1 MSGMKSSIH
10 TNHALFMWI
19 GVAALL
25 WVACVSCNHRPYRP
39 NSISW
44 AAMTGDLDLLKNL
57 EARGT
62 NLDIQDPHA
71 FNWTPLMAA
80 IFHGN
85 TNIIQYLLTR
95 NVNVNLQDREGRT
108 ALMWAITT
116 EDTNTVRLLLEKGA
130 VVTVKGR
137 SGDAF
142 EAARASPYR
151 ATLIEWLNKYK
162 PETNK

>member
-1 MSGMKSSIH
+1 MTTGRFGILGLVSA
-10 TNHALFMWI
+10 AL
-19 GVAALL
+19 VAALL
-25 WVACVSCNHRPYRP
+25 LVACVLCNHRPYRP

-44 AAMTGDLDLLKNL
+44 AAMTGDLELLKQL

-116 EDTNTVRLLLEKGA
+116 EDTNTVRLLLERGA
-130 VVTVKGR
+130 NIMIKDKTG
-137 SGDAF
+137 GDAF
-142 EAARASPYR
+142 VVAKGSPDRAA
-151 ATLIEWLNKYK
+151 LLEWLNRYK